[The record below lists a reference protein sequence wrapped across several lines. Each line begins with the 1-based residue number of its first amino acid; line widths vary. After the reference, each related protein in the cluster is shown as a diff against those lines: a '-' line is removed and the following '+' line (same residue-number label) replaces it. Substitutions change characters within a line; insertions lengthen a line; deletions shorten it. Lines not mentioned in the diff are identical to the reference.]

1 MDPYEFNT
9 YKDRFD
15 AVWRR
20 VMSGGTEDAQRPGAK
35 PKAHDPSAAE
45 AGRLRSFMDDEATDA
60 QIYGLLARKFRG
72 RTRQTLLCLSSEE
85 RCHLKK
91 LRAKYF
97 ILTGRTYAPP
107 AACPFARNVP
117 ETLRLKVMDEAES
130 AKAYLDA
137 ADETGYAEL
146 AETYRAL
153 ASDETRHSRML
164 SDIIETLF

>member
-60 QIYGLLARKFRG
+60 QIYGLLARKFAA
-72 RTRQTLLCLSSEE
+72 E
-85 RCHLKK
+85 RV
-91 LRAKYF
+91 RRF
-97 ILTGRTYAPP
+97 YASLPK
-107 AACPFARNVP
+107 NDV
-117 ETLRLKVMDEAES
+117 T
-130 AKAYLDA
+130 
-137 ADETGYAEL
+137 
-146 AETYRAL
+146 
-153 ASDETRHSRML
+153 
-164 SDIIETLF
+164 